1 MLWAA
6 SLANAAYSAS
16 KDVCGAVEAARTASR
31 AKHTADIAATNAIQA
46 EKDEKETGEEAKMLQ
61 ERVSRSQMQALHA
74 AVVEHEALAAKRRSV
89 ISLANDVK
97 YWNTHR
103 KRDLIK
109 ACSRVVKEQASAA
122 AQNLNAW
129 TQLRDGLLASTSI
142 FDVGQK
148 NQRDAS
154 RFEQN
159 PLADANVVQES
170 QSEIS
175 NEEQMPREN
184 IVVAATVQDY
194 FSPQISQQDD
204 EILFSPS
211 LSQHD
216 DELLPPI
223 DGETSIPCRDVQQS
237 ISSFSEDA
245 LVFSDALSS
254 SALSH
259 DSIDVCEPDQ
269 ELGGDSDSKNSE
281 RGMMMNEDV
290 DVKDDM
296 TESMQS
302 LVDGLL
308 TWGGGGNWEVEDELG
323 LTLPKG
329 MAASLAME
337 EREILDLA

>member
-31 AKHTADIAATNAIQA
+31 AKHTADIAAKNAIQA

-74 AVVEHEALAAKRRSV
+74 AVVEHEAVAAKRRSV

-109 ACSRVVKEQASAA
+109 ACSLVVKEQASAA

-129 TQLRDGLLASTSI
+129 TQLREGLLDSPSI

-154 RFEQN
+154 RFGQS
-159 PLADANVVQES
+159 PWADIKSIQES
-170 QSEIS
+170 QNDIGH
-175 NEEQMPREN
+175 EEQTSREN
-184 IVVAATVQDY
+184 TVVAATVQDH

-204 EILFSPS
+204 ELLFSPS

-223 DGETSIPCRDVQQS
+223 DDETSIPCGDVQQS

-259 DSIDVCEPDQ
+259 DSINVCKQDQ
-269 ELGGDSDSKNSE
+269 ALGGDSDENSE
-281 RGMMMNEDV
+281 CGMMNEDV
-290 DVKDDM
+290 DGKDDM

-337 EREILDLA
+337 ERGILDLA